1 MILNVWRVF
10 RILRI
15 LAWHHH
21 VMIGI
26 TVLVPLIWSV
36 IITLWLPDG
45 LVRQA
50 ILHLAA
56 LLGFFVLAELSVAVA
71 LKRDRSTAERFVSQE
86 IDVVSGAIRTLRE
99 QHGDVIE
106 QHGNLIGDLRRQIE
120 AQDEVFRSAFERLEV
135 ALPGRR
141 FSVSAG
147 PVGWNFRVPEVTV
160 PVNKGGS
167 KWVRFRRLFQRFGHW
182 LKETVWGKPD
192 HQ

>member
-1 MILNVWRVF
+1 MILNVWRVL

-15 LAWHHH
+15 LAWYHH

-36 IITLWLPDG
+36 VITLWLPDG
-45 LVRQA
+45 LARQA

-71 LKRDRSTAERFVSQE
+71 LKKDRSTAARFVSRE
-86 IDVVSGAIRTLRE
+86 IAVVKGAICTLRE
-99 QHGDVIE
+99 QHGVAIE
-106 QHGNLIGDLRRQIE
+106 QQGDLIGDLRRQIE
-120 AQDEVFRSAFERLEV
+120 AQDEVFRSAFERLGL

-147 PVGWNFRVPEVTV
+147 PISWGFRLSEPTVTV
-160 PVNKGGS
+160 TRGGS
-167 KWVRFRRLFQRFGHW
+167 KWVRFRRLFQPFGHW
-182 LKETVWGKPD
+182 LKETVGGKPD
-192 HQ
+192 PQ

>member
-10 RILRI
+10 RIL
-15 LAWHHH
+15 AWYHH

-86 IDVVSGAIRTLRE
+86 INVVTGAIRILRE

-106 QHGNLIGDLRRQIE
+106 QHGDLIGDLRRQIE
-120 AQDEVFRSAFERLEV
+120 AQDEVFRSAFEGLGV
-135 ALPGRR
+135 DLPGRS
-141 FSVSAG
+141 FSVCAG
-147 PVGWNFRVPEVTV
+147 PVFWGFDIPEPTVTV
-160 PVNKGGS
+160 TRGGIR
-167 KWVRFRRLFQRFGHW
+167 WVRLRRLFRCVGHW
-182 LKETVWGKPD
+182 LKEKVWG
-192 HQ
+192 